1 MMIESL
7 NHHPGIRTHC
17 AISKNKNKFKSKL
30 AFKKR
35 VSCTLLCNTSEHFGE
50 RCSGRTKVSRR
61 WRRQRF
67 LRRKALANKEVR
79 GLLQLSKGTSQ
90 QVRRLVTP
98 NRCLPGDWMRRRSQT
113 SDSCWTSP
121 APMPRL
127 SRLLK
132 FVL

>member
-1 MMIESL
+1 MVESL
-7 NHHPGIRTHC
+7 NHHRGIRTPC
-17 AISKNKNKFKSKL
+17 TISNNKNKFKSKL
-30 AFKKR
+30 AYEKR
-35 VSCTLLCNTSEHFGE
+35 VTCTLLCNTGKHFHE

-67 LRRKALANKEVR
+67 LFQGRNALANEEAR
-79 GLLQLSKGTSQ
+79 GLLQLSNGLNKSSTMA
-90 QVRRLVTP
+90 P
-98 NRCLPGDWMRRRSQT
+98 NCCLPGDWMRRRSKT

-121 APMPRL
+121 APMPKL